1 MTLWLMTLHHSSNLV
16 TKCSV
21 ILKISGQTFT
31 DILNL
36 HCDLDLKCS
45 NPILPHGTPA
55 YDAVLSNQ
63 VWLQSDQQFRI
74 YNRNSHILV
83 IYALTV
89 TLTLDT
95 VNHTLAYDAA

>member
-1 MTLWLMTLHHSSNLV
+1 M
-16 TKCSV
+16 
-21 ILKISGQTFT
+21 SGQTFT

-36 HCDLDLKCS
+36 HCELDLKHS
-45 NPILPHGTPA
+45 NPIFQQDSLA

-63 VWLQSDQQFRI
+63 VWLQTDQQFRI